1 MDFAFATEIKVLREA
16 KNLTQAEAATVMDV
30 SKSILEKWEN
40 GTRTPLQITQEGA
53 LARLSSHKP
62 KKKS

>member
-1 MDFAFATEIKVLREA
+1 MDFAHEIKSLREA
-16 KNLTQAEAATVMDV
+16 KNLTQAEAAEVMDV
-30 SKSILEKWEN
+30 SKSILEKWEK

-53 LARLSSHKP
+53 RARLNSHKP

>member
-1 MDFAFATEIKVLREA
+1 MDFATEIKALREA

-53 LARLSSHKP
+53 RTRLHNHHP
-62 KKKS
+62 KKK